1 METEIKGGK
10 LYLNGKQVE
19 LVNNGSVLI
28 GENIVCSAGIL
39 YVNGECVRQFSKEQF
54 NELKSGAN

>member
-19 LVNNGSVLI
+19 LVNDGSVLF

-39 YVNGECVRQFSKEQF
+39 YVNGECVRQFSMEQF
-54 NELKSGAN
+54 NELKSGAQ